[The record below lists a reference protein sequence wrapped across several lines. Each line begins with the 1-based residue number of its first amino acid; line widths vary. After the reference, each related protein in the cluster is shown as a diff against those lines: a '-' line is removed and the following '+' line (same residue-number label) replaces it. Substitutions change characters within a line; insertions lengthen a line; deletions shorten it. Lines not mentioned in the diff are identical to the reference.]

1 MREFLERHALSCL
14 VVALAVLL
22 AAVIMALSLAYNALG
37 WFEFFIVWLAVS
49 AVGGIL
55 LIVIVDFYE
64 VIEIGKFQKTRNS
77 LRKED
82 DPKKDGGHAP
92 DDS

>member
-1 MREFLERHALSCL
+1 MREFLERHALSCM

-22 AAVIMALSLAYNALG
+22 AAVIMTISLSYNALG
-37 WFEFFIVWLAVS
+37 WFEFFIVWLGVNT
-49 AVGGIL
+49 VGGIL
-55 LIVIVDFYE
+55 LIIIVDFYE
-64 VIEIGKFQKTRNS
+64 VIEIGKFQKTKNR

-82 DPKKDGGHAP
+82 DQEKDGRHVP